1 MGLYDVTFYDLISQN
16 AVVFGGCP
24 AWYEADDDRAV
35 TFSQFKNRV
44 DCLAAGLQKKGIKKG
59 DRIGVLGQN
68 SLEYF
73 VLYGAAAALGAV
85 MLPVNWRL
93 SAQEV
98 AFNLDDC
105 GPVVLFVDPEFQEMI
120 SGIMDQLPSI
130 QTVYTLGAG
139 KGSFEDMKALCE
151 NDGLFE
157 PVDVA
162 GTDGFVIIHTAA
174 VAGRPRGAL
183 LSHGNLLCANLVLN
197 HGFNLGSGDVHLNLL
212 PLFHVGGL
220 FMATNSFQAGAQ
232 NINMRKFDAPK
243 AVDLIERFTV
253 SILFDFSPILSSILD
268 AGETTGKNI
277 GSLKAVMGLDTP
289 EVIEAYQRRTGGTFY
304 SLFGQTETSC
314 VVTMGPYSD
323 RPGSA
328 GRPVA
333 LVRLQLLNDND
344 TPVPQGDVGEI
355 AVKGPMVFQGY
366 WNLPEDTERTF
377 RNGWHHTGDLGRLDA
392 DGYLWYC
399 GRKPEKELIKPG
411 GENVYPAEVE
421 RVILQHPA
429 VEKTAVIGIPD
440 PRWKEAIKAVC
451 QLKSGQNLTSEA
463 LIRFVGER
471 IARFKK
477 PQYVEF
483 VSEMP
488 VTTAGEIDRQKV
500 KELYGKP

>member
-1 MGLYDVTFYDLISQN
+1 MGLYDFTFYDLLSQN
-16 AVVFGGCP
+16 AVVFGDSP
-24 AWYEADDDRAV
+24 AWYEADDGRTV
-35 TFSQFKNRV
+35 TFSRFKKAV

-73 VLYGAAAALGAV
+73 YLYGAAAAIGAV

-93 SAQEV
+93 SVEEV
-98 AFNLDDC
+98 VFNLNDC
-105 GPVVLFVDPEFQEMI
+105 GPVVLFADPEFSEMI
-120 SGIMDQLPSI
+120 SGLGDRLSSI
-130 QTVYTLGAG
+130 QSVYNLGIG
-139 KGSFEDMKALCE
+139 KGHFEDMASLFD
-151 NDGLFE
+151 NDGVFK

-197 HGFNLGSGDVHLNLL
+197 YGFNLSSSDVHLNLL

-232 NINMRKFDAPK
+232 NINMRKFDAEQ
-243 AVDLIERFTV
+243 AVDLIERFKV
-253 SILFDFSPILSSILD
+253 SILFDFSPILSAILD
-268 AGETTGKNI
+268 AGEKTAKDL
-277 GSLKAVMGLDTP
+277 GSLRAVMGLDTP
-289 EVIEAYQRRTGGTFY
+289 ETIEAYQKRTNGTFY

-314 VVTMGPYSD
+314 VVTMSPYRE

-328 GRPVA
+328 GRPVPFA
-333 LVRLQLLNDND
+333 NVQLLDDNEAV
-344 TPVPQGDVGEI
+344 VPQGGVGEI
-355 AVKGPMVFQGY
+355 AVKGPLVFQGY
-366 WNLPEDTERTF
+366 WNLPEDTEKTF
-377 RNGWHHTGDLGRLDA
+377 RNGWHHTGDLGRLDE
-392 DGYLWYC
+392 DGYLWYS

-421 RVILQHPA
+421 KVILLHPA
-429 VEKTAVIGIPD
+429 VEKTVVIGVPD
-440 PRWKEAIKAVC
+440 PKWKEAIKAVC

-463 LIRFVGER
+463 LTQFVGGQ

-483 VSEMP
+483 VAEMP
-488 VTTAGEIDRQKV
+488 LTPAGEIDRQRV
-500 KELYGKP
+500 KELYG

>member
-24 AWYEADDDRAV
+24 AWYEAEDDRAV
-35 TFSQFKNRV
+35 TFGQFKTRV

-73 VLYGAAAALGAV
+73 ALYGAAAALGAV

-93 SAQEV
+93 SFEEV
-98 AFNLDDC
+98 AFNLNDC
-105 GPVVLFVDPEFQEMI
+105 GPVMLFVDPEFQEMI
-120 SGIMDQLPSI
+120 SGVRDQLSSI
-130 QTVYTLGAG
+130 QSVYSLGVD
-139 KGSFEDMKALCE
+139 KGSFEDMASLFDNE
-151 NDGLFE
+151 GLFE

-197 HGFNLGSGDVHLNLL
+197 YGFNLGSDDVHLNLL

-220 FMATNSFQAGAQ
+220 FMATNTFQAGAQ
-232 NINMRKFDAPK
+232 NINMRRFDATK
-243 AVDLIERFTV
+243 AVDLIEKFKV

-268 AGETTGKNI
+268 AGDKTGKKI
-277 GSLKAVMGLDTP
+277 KSLRAVMGLDTP
-289 EVIEAYQRRTGGTFY
+289 DIIEAYQKRTGGTFY

-328 GRPVA
+328 GRPVSLA
-333 LVRLQLLNDND
+333 MVQLLDDND
-344 TPVPQGDVGEI
+344 VPVPQGAVGEI
-355 AVKGPMVFQGY
+355 AVKGPMVFKGY
-366 WNLPEDTERTF
+366 WNLPQDTAAAF

-392 DGYLWYC
+392 DGYLWYS

-421 RVILQHPA
+421 KVILEHPN
-429 VEKTAVIGIPD
+429 VERTAVIGIPD
-440 PRWKEAIKAVC
+440 PKWKEAIKAVC
-451 QLKSGQNLTSEA
+451 QLKSGQDLTHEA
-463 LIRFVGER
+463 LIQFVGER

-483 VSEMP
+483 VTKMP
-488 VTTAGEIDRQKV
+488 VTATGEIDRQKV
-500 KELYGKP
+500 KELYG

>member
-16 AVVFGGCP
+16 AVVFSGCP

-35 TFSQFKNRV
+35 TFSRFKDTV

-73 VLYGAAAALGAV
+73 SLYGAAAALGAV

-93 SAQEV
+93 SAEEV
-98 AFNLDDC
+98 AFNLNDC
-105 GPVVLFVDPEFQEMI
+105 GPVVLFVDPEFSEMI
-120 SGIMDQLPSI
+120 SGIRDQLSSI
-130 QTVYTLGAG
+130 RSVYTLGVDNG
-139 KGSFEDMKALCE
+139 YFGDMASLFD
-151 NDGLFE
+151 NDGVFE

-197 HGFNLGSGDVHLNLL
+197 YGLNLGSGDVHLNLL

-232 NINMRKFDAPK
+232 NINMRKFDAEK
-243 AVDLIERFTV
+243 AVDLIERFKV
-253 SILFDFSPILSSILD
+253 SILFDFSPILSAILS
-268 AGETTGKNI
+268 AGEKTGGAI
-277 GSLKAVMGLDTP
+277 DSLRAVMGLDTP
-289 EVIEAYQRRTGGTFY
+289 ETIETYQTRTGGTFY

-314 VVTMGPYSD
+314 VVSMGPYSE

-328 GRPVA
+328 GRPVSLA
-333 LVRLQLLNDND
+333 MVRLLDDND
-344 TPVPQGDVGEI
+344 TPVPQGEIGEI

-366 WNLPEDTERTF
+366 WNLPQDTAATF
-377 RNGWHHTGDLGRLDA
+377 RSGWHHTGDLGRLDA
-392 DGYLWYC
+392 DGYLWYS
-399 GRKPEKELIKPG
+399 GRKAEKELIKPG

-421 RVILQHPA
+421 KVILQHPA
-429 VEKTAVIGIPD
+429 VEKTAVIGVPD
-440 PRWKEAIKAVC
+440 PKWKEAIKAVC
-451 QLKSGQNLTSEA
+451 QLKPGQSLTSGA

-477 PQYVEF
+477 PQHVEF
-483 VSEMP
+483 VTEMP
-488 VTTAGEIDRQKV
+488 LTAGGEIDRRKV
-500 KELYGKP
+500 KELFGSL

>member
-1 MGLYDVTFYDLISQN
+1 MGLYDFTFYDLLSQN
-16 AVVFGGCP
+16 AVVFGDSP
-24 AWYEADDDRAV
+24 AWYEADDGRTV
-35 TFSQFKNRV
+35 TFSRFKKAV

-73 VLYGAAAALGAV
+73 YLYGAAAAIGAV

-93 SAQEV
+93 SVEEV
-98 AFNLDDC
+98 VFNLNDC
-105 GPVVLFVDPEFQEMI
+105 GPVVLFVDPEFSEMI
-120 SGIMDQLPSI
+120 SGLGDQLSSI
-130 QTVYTLGAG
+130 QSVYNLGIG
-139 KGSFEDMKALCE
+139 KGHFEDMASLFD
-151 NDGLFE
+151 NDGVFK

-197 HGFNLGSGDVHLNLL
+197 YGLNLSSSDVHLNLL

-232 NINMRKFDAPK
+232 NINMRKFDAEK
-243 AVDLIERFTV
+243 AVDLIERFKV
-253 SILFDFSPILSSILD
+253 SILFDFSPILSAILD
-268 AGETTGKNI
+268 AGEKTGKDI
-277 GSLKAVMGLDTP
+277 GSLRAVMGLDTP
-289 EVIEAYQRRTGGTFY
+289 ETIEAYQKRTNGTFY

-314 VVTMGPYSD
+314 VVTMGPYSE

-328 GRPVA
+328 GRPVPFA
-333 LVRLQLLNDND
+333 NVQLLDDNEAV
-344 TPVPQGDVGEI
+344 VPQGEVGEI
-355 AVKGPMVFQGY
+355 AVKGPLVFQGY
-366 WNLPEDTERTF
+366 WNLPEDTEETF
-377 RNGWHHTGDLGRLDA
+377 RNGWHHTGDLGRLDE
-392 DGYLWYC
+392 DGYLWYS

-421 RVILQHPA
+421 KVILLHPA
-429 VEKTAVIGIPD
+429 VEKTVVIGVPD
-440 PRWKEAIKAVC
+440 PKWKEAIKAVC
-451 QLKSGQNLTSEA
+451 QLKPGQNLTPEA
-463 LIRFVGER
+463 LIQFVGEQ

-483 VSEMP
+483 VIEMP
-488 VTTAGEIDRQKV
+488 LTAAGEIDRQKV
-500 KELYGKP
+500 KELYG